1 MADLFLSDI
10 SVLLPD
16 GAVADHQDVS
26 VESGRFQSIR
36 PHQGPDGAVH
46 GRVISGCGKLL
57 MPPLAQNLILPAL
70 KMP

>member
-36 PHQGPDGAVH
+36 PHQGPDGAVL
-46 GRVISGCGKLL
+46 GARASYIAGTTINISGGKSRG
-57 MPPLAQNLILPAL
+57 
-70 KMP
+70 